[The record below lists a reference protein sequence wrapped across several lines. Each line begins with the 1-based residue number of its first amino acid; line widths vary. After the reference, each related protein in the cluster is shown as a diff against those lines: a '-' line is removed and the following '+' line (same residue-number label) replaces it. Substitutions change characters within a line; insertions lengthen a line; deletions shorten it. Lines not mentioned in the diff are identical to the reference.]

1 MSNDERQPNPPSATM
16 TRTSPPVS
24 RHSAVNHGA
33 HVARSAGVGALS
45 GGAHRTA
52 ATTRV
57 PFSVRPSA
65 ASTET
70 GELARPARGI
80 AAYNTSPDRSPG
92 KTLPVRLAPLAA
104 GARPTI
110 NTRGRSAPH
119 PGTGLPQY
127 G

>member
-65 ASTET
+65 ASTLI
-70 GELARPARGI
+70 GELAKPARYM
-80 AAYNTSPDRSPG
+80 AAYSTSPDRSP
-92 KTLPVRLAPLAA
+92 VRSPEPARA
-104 GARPTI
+104 GSPAVF
-110 NTRGRSAPH
+110 SA
-119 PGTGLPQY
+119 G
-127 G
+127 